1 MANKSLT
8 DLTARTATADSDLIH
23 VNSGGTDYKETK
35 LNFLKASFGI
45 EFSNTTNI
53 TTQADALPDTGTYYG
68 TLISSGHQVETGTPA
83 ATFWYVRVLCLSS
96 YYKVIDLWGV
106 DDPQANHYVKC
117 KKNNSWQS
125 AWTLDPTRAEI
136 TSLNNSLANKQ
147 NDLGLTLVYYGSVP
161 ANNSYSMS
169 GTANQA
175 YFVVFGTWNFR
186 KICFV
191 DPANGNAPR
200 VTNIGEASNLL
211 SVTANGDWGLTFN
224 NGTIYSMPLIVR
236 RLN

>member
-1 MANKSLT
+1 MTVSL
-8 DLTARTATADSDLIH
+8 
-23 VNSGGTDYKETK
+23 
-35 LNFLKASFGI
+35 
-45 EFSNTTNI
+45 
-53 TTQADALPDTGTYYG
+53 
-68 TLISSGHQVETGTPA
+68 
-83 ATFWYVRVLCLSS
+83 VLAKRFTS
-96 YYKVIDLWGV
+96 YFIFCS
-106 DDPQANHYVKC
+106 Q
-117 KKNNSWQS
+117 
-125 AWTLDPTRAEI
+125 
-136 TSLNNSLANKQ
+136 NNSLANKQ

-211 SVTANGDWGLTFN
+211 SVTANGDWGLTFT
-224 NGTIYSMPLIVR
+224 NGTIYSMPLIIR